1 MNFSFYFYGNPNKR
15 YSQYP
20 DDYTAS
26 TLADLQEGV
35 TGARLVI
42 YRKMDLIHY
51 AYTESLG
58 NKNNIGFC
66 IIFNKSYCKR
76 PHRLANLFRTLIETR
91 LIESGEIIRYSD
103 KGVLEY
109 QVNTLT
115 NSSREHEQLQEVIN
129 AELETNYDFYGIDTV
144 TSTYNGEKT
153 TAEVV
158 SELTDAQIIDLTRQH
173 NKVVVNYHNGVDEG
187 YIPKVIE
194 TLRTSLLQ
202 AEGDVE
208 RLKKENTKLN
218 KQKKQYR
225 YVMLLSL
232 LLVGCGL
239 GILSLNNNLT
249 STKDELAQ
257 AIQTISDQQDSITEK
272 NSLIIKLNQD
282 TQFLTDKLQSEVSR
296 REEIET
302 EFTSLKNGFGQP
314 LFIMGSSFNF
324 NSGNLSFTY
333 FGIQE
338 TTLKLY
344 VRAYRNNENYY
355 NSGQVNIKKGTNT
368 SSIFLSRGLDSNKYY
383 SFEILVDD
391 TIIIGGGRH

>member
-35 TGARLVI
+35 TGARLAI

-51 AYTESLG
+51 AYTENLG
-58 NKNNIGFC
+58 NKNIIGFC
-66 IIFNKSYCKR
+66 IIFNKSYSKR
-76 PHRLANLFRTLIETR
+76 PHRLVNFLRSLIETR
-91 LIESGEIIRYSD
+91 LIESGEIIRYSN

-109 QVNTLT
+109 KVNTLS
-115 NSSREHEQLQEVIN
+115 NCSREYEQLQEIID
-129 AELETNYDFYGIDTV
+129 AELEKNYDFYGIDTV
-144 TSTYNGEKT
+144 TSTYNGERT
-153 TAEVV
+153 SIEVI
-158 SELTDAQIIDLTRQH
+158 SELTDAQIVDLTRQH
-173 NKVVVNYHNGVDEG
+173 NKIIVNYHNGVEDG

-194 TLRTSLLQ
+194 SLRASLLQ
-202 AEGDVE
+202 AEGDAD
-208 RLKKENTKLN
+208 RLKKENAKLN

-239 GILSLNNNLT
+239 GILTLNNNLT
-249 STKDELAQ
+249 TTKDELAQ
-257 AIQTISDQQDSITEK
+257 ARQTISQQQDSITEN
-272 NSLIIKLNQD
+272 NSLIAKLNKE
-282 TQFLTDKLQSEVSR
+282 TQLLTNELQSEVSK

-302 EFTSLKNGFGQP
+302 EFTTLKNGIGQP
-314 LFIMGSSFNF
+314 LFIFDNSFNF
-324 NSGNLSFTY
+324 GSGNLQFSY
-333 FGIQE
+333 YGLEE
-338 TTLKLY
+338 TTIKLF
-344 VRAYRNNENYY
+344 VRAYRNNESYS
-355 NSGQVNIKKGTNT
+355 NSAHVNIKKGTNS

-391 TIIIGGGRH
+391 SIIIGGGRH